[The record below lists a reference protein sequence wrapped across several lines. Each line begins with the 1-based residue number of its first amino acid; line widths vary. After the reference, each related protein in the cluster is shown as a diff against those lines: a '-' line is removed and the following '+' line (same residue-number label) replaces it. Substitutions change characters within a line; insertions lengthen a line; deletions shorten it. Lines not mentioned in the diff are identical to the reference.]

1 MPYALFVC
9 MRKKCNFVPNKF
21 AYIYMSKIKA
31 RECQNVEYKSSWHDE
46 YLKWICGFANAQGAV
61 MYFGVDNDHEVIGLE
76 NVDRL
81 MEDIPNKIVT
91 TMGIVVDVNLLE
103 LDGLA
108 YIEVYV
114 EPSNIPINYRGKY
127 YYRSGS
133 TMQEL
138 RGPAL
143 QQFVLKKMGR
153 SWDDITNDQATID
166 DLDRAAIDYF
176 LRKGYEN
183 GRISDEERNL
193 PIETLL
199 QNLDLINEEGKLKN
213 AALLLFAKRPQRYF
227 TSVRFHIGR
236 FSGSESNLITQD
248 VIEGNIIQMADR
260 VVEILKSKYLTMPI
274 TFKGMDRIEKL
285 EIPEEALREILYN
298 AIIHKDYTGVHIQM
312 RVWDDYCEVWNEGE
326 LPAGF
331 TPETL
336 LGQHASRPRNRNI
349 ANAFF
354 KAGFIDAWGRGYK
367 KIREGF
373 EGAGL
378 PIPKIESAF
387 GGVRVTFQ
395 RNNVNNSQTTKKT
408 TENGVE
414 KSVEKSVEKILKLI
428 ARNPQITVKELT
440 TLVDLSRRGVEK
452 NIKKL
457 QEQGLL
463 RRVGPDKGGHW
474 EINEK

>member
-1 MPYALFVC
+1 
-9 MRKKCNFVPNKF
+9 
-21 AYIYMSKIKA
+21 
-31 RECQNVEYKSSWHDE
+31 
-46 YLKWICGFANAQGAV
+46 
-61 MYFGVDNDHEVIGLE
+61 
-76 NVDRL
+76 
-81 MEDIPNKIVT
+81 
-91 TMGIVVDVNLLE
+91 
-103 LDGLA
+103 
-108 YIEVYV
+108 
-114 EPSNIPINYRGKY
+114 
-127 YYRSGS
+127 
-133 TMQEL
+133 
-138 RGPAL
+138 
-143 QQFVLKKMGR
+143 
-153 SWDDITNDQATID
+153 
-166 DLDRAAIDYF
+166 
-176 LRKGYEN
+176 
-183 GRISDEERNL
+183 
-193 PIETLL
+193 
-199 QNLDLINEEGKLKN
+199 
-213 AALLLFAKRPQRYF
+213 
-227 TSVRFHIGR
+227 
-236 FSGSESNLITQD
+236 
-248 VIEGNIIQMADR
+248 
-260 VVEILKSKYLTMPI
+260 MPI

-387 GGVRVTFQ
+387 GGARVTFQ